1 MCCHSNKGYP
11 LRSTLKITILRNIT
25 LRVLTDKIQKN
36 CMIVYGLYRYKLIS
50 VEFCTLMLQCL
61 AAKKILEFHIMI
73 VAAYYKLLKISSL
86 AKMHFLKLNKMLQ
99 IAYSLNE
106 AEA

>member
-1 MCCHSNKGYP
+1 
-11 LRSTLKITILRNIT
+11 
-25 LRVLTDKIQKN
+25 
-36 CMIVYGLYRYKLIS
+36 
-50 VEFCTLMLQCL
+50 MLQCL
-61 AAKKILEFHIMI
+61 AAKKILELHIII

-86 AKMHFLKLNKMLQ
+86 AKMHFLELNKMLQ